1 MYVSSPRP
9 KGFLRLFV
17 WLAVVQF
24 AIAQTDA
31 DSKVA
36 LVRPFAPSDIYQLAA
51 SFDRWNTYLPCDTGS
66 STARPDL
73 YLCFSRD
80 LNTDAAAKNVVHSI
94 LQQYRNDT
102 EPWHSCFN
110 NLFAV
115 SAGLTPSEDQY
126 VTNTTLAYTAIGPNL
141 QFLRIAR
148 NLADQTWEGGS
159 HDRFM
164 LMEMDTRPVKKGWLD
179 AMILESKANEPFTIF
194 GSNYRGHRW
203 DAFWL
208 RMPEALRY
216 HINGNAMY
224 NLADPYFED
233 WYANLSSIFADG
245 RHEVAYDVRIS
256 EYVLEDRI
264 NLDLFRRYKNT
275 AKFIANYVHM
285 SIVPGFH
292 GDEYMIHGG
301 QLVNE
306 MPTDTETIS
315 LVVSDFD
322 NPDDLKKIVDALKE
336 GYHPFREV
344 FIYTPNNETS
354 ETIALSA
361 DVHGVADNMTIKYI
375 KRTEAA
381 HFDWCNAP
389 VTTKWMAHTNVYF
402 TVRQPT
408 RIPWSLAGKPILHY
422 TGDNYCSQFGVCRA
436 SKLRTALFASS
447 LGADVLEGHYRM
459 SDMVFH
465 TARTKEFCTA
475 WRAWY
480 PDPACDPIQGPTPDD
495 YLAYLSSQQLL
506 DMYERINKD
515 RFDAP
520 GHDLQR
526 IAPAVDTRSCS
537 EYTKKERDELVAN
550 LTTCVVIG
558 TQAECEAA
566 SEAHCVWRSAMG
578 SCYEFMAIEP
588 PVVVELI
595 RNGCDSQIK
604 MSSVI
609 TTPITMQIVPSQELV
624 QSLSQLV
631 VLQGLESKTLTLTFL
646 DANIQGE
653 VRVWIQGPAKRWEK
667 TLRATLPP
675 SCLISSPP
683 SSGNPCS
690 QQDNQ
695 ADCEQATLSCTWN
708 GTCFGTVP
716 FDLELVPMD
725 PCSGSPDFNIPDLKI
740 TSGAT
745 VQMGPTSL
753 RLLVSKELNAAM
765 EQTYVLQPGG
775 SITISV
781 AFLGENTQ
789 GQVTV
794 VASSH
799 GQVRTKTMDVS
810 STDLRPLLFYTNM
823 LYTDKAIYV
832 TDQKDWVMR
841 IDPNLEGGLLQ
852 LTIPVEV
859 QPSPTLSHPL
869 PTLSHPLPT
878 LSHPLPTL
886 SHPLPTLSHPLPT
899 LSHPLPTLSHPP
911 PTLSHPLPT
920 LSHPLPTLSHPLP
933 TLSQPSQVLQDYSSN
948 MVPTMVQDGSTEWYQ
963 AFDPAAGYL
972 IQVKKSFASLV
983 HQKQMKVKLRGTVNG
998 NPLTRCYSWTVR
1010 YTQAAESCN
1019 FDFTFPGG
1027 PQGAS
1032 GAFYEFTITE
1042 PGPPDLGTPANVT
1055 WQYGPGLA
1063 TVDTSGSL
1071 STSYELPMVAADMTF
1086 PLMATITDIFGRKQ
1100 SCTSSFTVLA
1110 ASAEAISTKMSD
1122 LECATPDDQTYDA
1135 SRAGSCYM
1143 LLGELASTGATEV
1156 GSILSAMQSKDT
1168 TLNLA
1173 SAKPLLAGLEHFMY
1187 HTEESGL
1194 FGSMVN
1200 EALQEPIIDLLGQIV
1215 THDTESMSS
1224 VMNIVGPIM
1233 QNFVTGHLTSVP
1245 SPTEVA
1251 GQVNDAEQGK
1261 TNAEKIMQVLDDA
1274 VKALACANAEL
1285 YTSTAIDSGGCFNI
1299 SYHSFTEQTIP
1310 ASFMEYIPE
1319 GGLASFVSGQF
1330 IMVAI
1335 SATHECNHLREDLV
1349 STSHVKHVKFM
1360 TPDCQEFTSDDPEE
1374 SILAVGQFNP
1384 FSLGID
1390 QALTV
1395 AQANRATVQDIRP
1408 NSRRLLQDGST
1419 SAMICVP
1426 SAGTAFTA
1434 SSDGRCLFNGIGY
1447 ISTRLV
1453 TTTATTTATSISPSP
1468 SPSPSPLAIS
1478 SDDSDAIVI
1487 AAAVPAAVIFGLLL
1501 GAGAY
1506 FAAKHWLRPAETIMF
1521 IGQDGAEPVAYDGH
1535 LTRYGLGTPGDYD
1548 LLTPDYSPA
1557 LYGTPGEPTAAAAFG
1572 GMPMM
1577 VDQFGFLLQEPAPM
1591 LEPIAFIEPDIPY
1604 YEIAPPSA
1612 GGDIMMIPTGPEFFP
1627 PADPVLAPV
1636 PAEPVIDP
1644 LLLDPHSPYVAVDG
1658 WAMEPPLL
1666 DGMVMDPGMG
1676 MEPPLLD
1683 GMVMD
1688 PGMGMEPPLLDGM
1701 VMDPGMGMEPPL
1713 LDGMVMDPGM
1723 GMEPPLLDG
1732 MVMGPGMWMEPPL
1745 PDGMVM
1751 DPGMGMEPPLPDG
1764 MVMGPGMVMDP
1775 ALLDG
1780 ISAIP
1785 VQPDAGLPYW

>member
-1 MYVSSPRP
+1 
-9 KGFLRLFV
+9 
-17 WLAVVQF
+17 
-24 AIAQTDA
+24 
-31 DSKVA
+31 
-36 LVRPFAPSDIYQLAA
+36 
-51 SFDRWNTYLPCDTGS
+51 
-66 STARPDL
+66 
-73 YLCFSRD
+73 
-80 LNTDAAAKNVVHSI
+80 
-94 LQQYRNDT
+94 
-102 EPWHSCFN
+102 
-110 NLFAV
+110 
-115 SAGLTPSEDQY
+115 
-126 VTNTTLAYTAIGPNL
+126 
-141 QFLRIAR
+141 
-148 NLADQTWEGGS
+148 
-159 HDRFM
+159 
-164 LMEMDTRPVKKGWLD
+164 
-179 AMILESKANEPFTIF
+179 
-194 GSNYRGHRW
+194 
-203 DAFWL
+203 
-208 RMPEALRY
+208 
-216 HINGNAMY
+216 
-224 NLADPYFED
+224 
-233 WYANLSSIFADG
+233 
-245 RHEVAYDVRIS
+245 
-256 EYVLEDRI
+256 
-264 NLDLFRRYKNT
+264 
-275 AKFIANYVHM
+275 
-285 SIVPGFH
+285 
-292 GDEYMIHGG
+292 
-301 QLVNE
+301 
-306 MPTDTETIS
+306 
-315 LVVSDFD
+315 
-322 NPDDLKKIVDALKE
+322 
-336 GYHPFREV
+336 
-344 FIYTPNNETS
+344 
-354 ETIALSA
+354 
-361 DVHGVADNMTIKYI
+361 
-375 KRTEAA
+375 
-381 HFDWCNAP
+381 
-389 VTTKWMAHTNVYF
+389 
-402 TVRQPT
+402 
-408 RIPWSLAGKPILHY
+408 
-422 TGDNYCSQFGVCRA
+422 
-436 SKLRTALFASS
+436 
-447 LGADVLEGHYRM
+447 M

-852 LTIPVEV
+852 LTIPVE
-859 QPSPTLSHPL
+859 
-869 PTLSHPLPT
+869 
-878 LSHPLPTL
+878 
-886 SHPLPTLSHPLPT
+886 
-899 LSHPLPTLSHPP
+899 
-911 PTLSHPLPT
+911 
-920 LSHPLPTLSHPLP
+920 
-933 TLSQPSQVLQDYSSN
+933 VLQDYSSN

-1676 MEPPLLD
+1676 MEPPL
-1683 GMVMD
+1683 
-1688 PGMGMEPPLLDGM
+1688 
-1701 VMDPGMGMEPPL
+1701 
-1713 LDGMVMDPGM
+1713 
-1723 GMEPPLLDG
+1723 
-1732 MVMGPGMWMEPPL
+1732 
-1745 PDGMVM
+1745 
-1751 DPGMGMEPPLPDG
+1751 PDG

-1785 VQPDAGLPYW
+1785 VQPDAGLTYW